1 MVIKV
6 EKAAWLL
13 SLLLVLS
20 IILYVIYITLPVKR
34 PLINDTFFVS
44 ENKVFLPL
52 PQKVSNL
59 TVEEAILS
67 RRSIRDY
74 TDDPVSIGGL
84 AMILWSAYGI
94 TDPERGF
101 RASPSAGATYPL
113 EIYIVV
119 GEKGVAIKDGFLEAG
134 VYKYEPHS
142 HSLLLVKKG
151 DYRSE
156 LMKSALGQEWV
167 GEAPLT
173 IIICAVFE
181 RTTKIYGER
190 GQIRYVPMEAGHAGQ
205 NIYLM
210 ATALNYGAVVVG
222 AFYDDSVA
230 TVVGVKPEEKPL
242 YIIPLGVPER
252 PYYKS
257 FEDIGEYITSRR
269 G

>member
-1 MVIKV
+1 MIVKV
-6 EKAAWLL
+6 ERIAWLI
-13 SLLLVLS
+13 SLLLASS
-20 IILYVIYITLPVKR
+20 IILYVIYITLPVR
-34 PLINDTFFVS
+34 PPLIDDAFFMS
-44 ENKVFLPL
+44 ENKIFLPL
-52 PQKVSNL
+52 PHKASNL
-59 TVEEAILS
+59 TVEEAILL

-74 TDDPVSIGGL
+74 TDDPISISGL
-84 AMILWSAYGI
+84 AMILWAAYGI

-113 EIYIVV
+113 EIYVV
-119 GEKGVAIKDGFLEAG
+119 IGERGVTARDGFLEAG

-142 HSLLLVKKG
+142 HSLSSVKKG
-151 DYRSE
+151 DYRGE
-156 LMKSALGQEWV
+156 LMKAALGQEWV

-173 IIICAVFE
+173 IIVCAVFE

-190 GQIRYVPMEAGHAGQ
+190 GQTRYVPMEAGHVGQ

-210 ATALNYGAVVVG
+210 ATALNYGCVVVG

-242 YIIPLGVPER
+242 YIIPLGVPEM
-252 PYYKS
+252 PHYKS
-257 FEDIGEYITSRR
+257 FEDLGEYVTSRR